1 MTENAKRPHST
12 SERRPPFDSSHKLP
26 SSLDKFHLLIGV
38 TGSVATIKIYD
49 LIAEFQKKDVN
60 KQMVI
65 KVVATT
71 SSLHFFDAERL
82 EADGVTVYEDRDE
95 WNVYKVRGDP
105 VLHIELRRWA
115 DAFLLAPLDANTMA
129 KIANGIC
136 DNLLTCIARA
146 WDFADGRKHLYFAPA
161 MNTAMWEHPITAEHM
176 KRLKMIMLCKEIPPI
191 EKELICG
198 DKGYGAMATIQ
209 MIVSIVYSAW
219 KQNFKFCE
227 VKKGVVRDYARRFF
241 QLSPDHR
248 GTVDSPGRVVTLVP
262 EAGSEVFGLAF
273 RIPDDQ
279 VEATIEYLNRREQ
292 AGYER
297 VQVDFHPSDGSQSFP
312 LDVYVSVNDPENIY
326 YDETATIE
334 EIAETI
340 YSSRGI
346 SGNNIEYALR
356 IAHIHRVLAPSI
368 HDHHLFEIEKQL
380 LKLCE
385 VRKID
390 ETIMQL
396 VSHKPSFLNG
406 A

>member
-209 MIVSIVYSAW
+209 MIVSIVYSAVRE
-219 KQNFKFCE
+219 KF
-227 VKKGVVRDYARRFF
+227 
-241 QLSPDHR
+241 
-248 GTVDSPGRVVTLVP
+248 
-262 EAGSEVFGLAF
+262 AF
-273 RIPDDQ
+273 R
-279 VEATIEYLNRREQ
+279 
-292 AGYER
+292 
-297 VQVDFHPSDGSQSFP
+297 SQS
-312 LDVYVSVNDPENIY
+312 
-326 YDETATIE
+326 
-334 EIAETI
+334 
-340 YSSRGI
+340 
-346 SGNNIEYALR
+346 
-356 IAHIHRVLAPSI
+356 
-368 HDHHLFEIEKQL
+368 
-380 LKLCE
+380 
-385 VRKID
+385 
-390 ETIMQL
+390 
-396 VSHKPSFLNG
+396 
-406 A
+406 